1 VSNDRASEE
10 KIRHVL
16 NPFAANWSGTLGKG
30 DLVIPHRDISR
41 LIEQILSILR
51 EAQEQHSEA
60 SELEVFEVLREA
72 ERLPSVQD
80 RARRLRAAFLIAKR

>member
-1 VSNDRASEE
+1 
-10 KIRHVL
+10 
-16 NPFAANWSGTLGKG
+16 
-30 DLVIPHRDISR
+30 VIPHRDISR